1 MGPAIASAMV
11 MAAVTV
17 LVPDAYVSASPSNTT
32 EGDKPMNVT
41 VDVAPTKPHAGPT
54 LAASL
59 SPLMRTAG
67 ESGWTMARLQGV
79 MGHAFQFKMIK
90 GGGGVM
96 HDNLDWGHAVRIIPE
111 LGQFRAFD
119 ANKNNPVDDL
129 PSYKPKF
136 PTG

>member
-1 MGPAIASAMV
+1 
-11 MAAVTV
+11 
-17 LVPDAYVSASPSNTT
+17 
-32 EGDKPMNVT
+32 
-41 VDVAPTKPHAGPT
+41 
-54 LAASL
+54 
-59 SPLMRTAG
+59 
-67 ESGWTMARLQGV
+67 MARLQGV

-129 PSYKPKF
+129 PSYKRDARDAVLGSLQWGVPV
-136 PTG
+136 